1 MTDLDRYPPEVRL
14 LAEMVRLGDSARRLL
29 AQAHLLG
36 VTGREALHRMAP
48 EPDEERDAT
57 PSVAR
62 LLIAYWAGRPPLAS
76 LTRYGET
83 IDPTCAQGR
92 WELLALAVLL
102 GAPVPRDAAEATF
115 CQLRAQGLLD
125 LTAAARSAP
134 EWAEAVEEVMTR
146 SYRGRVDRG
155 LQRRRLAAAAQG
167 VQTRWAGDLDGV
179 WEAAGRDAGRA
190 VTLLRE
196 GIGGIDRM
204 AAWLVREMGRLGV
217 WPGAHRHAAAFFAD
231 PFLRE
236 AAVNLGLVTPAQ
248 ASGSRPH
255 LERRLRDVVSRH
267 FAGDSTVLSSHG
279 RAFCHARN
287 PAVCL
292 SRCPVSRYCR
302 AWDGGHTSDTG
313 EEAGGSSTGS

>member
-14 LAEMVRLGDSARRLL
+14 LAEMVRLGDSARQLL
-29 AQAHLLG
+29 ARAHLLAA
-36 VTGREALHRMAP
+36 TGRDAPRREASG
-48 EPDEERDAT
+48 PDESDPT
-57 PSVAR
+57 PPAAHVLVS
-62 LLIAYWAGRPPLAS
+62 YWAGRPPLAS
-76 LTRYGET
+76 LQRYGET
-83 IDPTCAQGR
+83 VDAGCAQGR

-125 LTAAARSAP
+125 LRMAARASP
-134 EWAEAVEEVMTR
+134 EWAEAVEAVMTR
-146 SYRGRVDRG
+146 CYKGRVDRG
-155 LQRRRLAAAAQG
+155 LQRRRLAAAAQV
-167 VQTRWAGDLDGV
+167 VQTRWEGDLDRV
-179 WEAAGRDAGRA
+179 WDAADRDPGRTVAM
-190 VTLLRE
+190 LRE
-196 GIGGIDRM
+196 AIGGIDRM
-204 AAWLVREMGRLGV
+204 AAWLVREMGRLGA

-236 AAVNLGLVTPAQ
+236 AAAKLGFVTPDE
-248 ASGSRPH
+248 ASGSRTR

-302 AWDGGHTSDTG
+302 AWNAGHKQDTG
-313 EEAGGSSTGS
+313 EEAGGRSTGS